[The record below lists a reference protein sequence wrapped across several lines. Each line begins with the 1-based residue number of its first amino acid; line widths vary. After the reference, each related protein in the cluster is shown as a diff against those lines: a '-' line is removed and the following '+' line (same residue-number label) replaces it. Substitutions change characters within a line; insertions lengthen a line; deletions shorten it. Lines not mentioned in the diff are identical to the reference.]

1 MAKFTNGVLCFP
13 LFCALCASGA
23 FHPFWVTLGSLSLR
37 ALLLKKLALSLNV
50 ILDCW
55 FFVFVSLVATKT
67 GCSRPQCDFR
77 VVGFVFLVFLV
88 GFPMGFPCLLSW
100 LALFSPLLR

>member
-1 MAKFTNGVLCFP
+1 MGYPWFFVF
-13 LFCALCASGA
+13 
-23 FHPFWVTLGSLSLR
+23 VSLVG
-37 ALLLKKLALSLNV
+37 KKLALSLNV

-88 GFPMGFPCLLSW
+88 GFPMCFPCLLSW
-100 LALFSPLLR
+100 LALFSPLLK